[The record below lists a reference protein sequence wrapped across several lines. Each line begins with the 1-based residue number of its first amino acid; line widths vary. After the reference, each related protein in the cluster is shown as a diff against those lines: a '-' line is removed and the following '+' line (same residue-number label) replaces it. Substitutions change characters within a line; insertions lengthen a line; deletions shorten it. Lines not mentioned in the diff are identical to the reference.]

1 VVIKF
6 ITISHF
12 ADFFLSALIRS
23 RRRSFIIAQMQKRC
37 ERANDL
43 DSSVVINNN
52 NNRYLVVMHLRA
64 IACVRSV
71 LSDVWPR

>member
-1 VVIKF
+1 
-6 ITISHF
+6 
-12 ADFFLSALIRS
+12 
-23 RRRSFIIAQMQKRC
+23 MQKRC